1 MNIILHDLDLHL
13 NFAPLSLTRPIGN
26 LRMGIWTNDERWKLL
41 VDKAQVSY
49 ATEEYLQE
57 KFPLQVENDN
67 FWINASVIPNLEIAD
82 KVTELKVGEAL
93 FVDDVFV
100 AFRGQEFR
108 LSNAKRIDE
117 SIEPFIHITERW
129 HLYQK
134 NEAVLCQDFECIK
147 VHHDGFNCSETNT
160 IIGPRENLFIDEG
173 AIVEGAI
180 INVSA
185 GPVYVGPN
193 AEIMEGSVIR
203 GPLAMASHSVL
214 KLSAKV
220 YGATSMGPYCKVGGE
235 VNNVVF
241 QAYSN
246 KGHDGFLGNSVIGEW
261 CNIGADTNS
270 SNLKNN
276 YGSVKTYDF
285 RSHQMEQTDVQFMGL
300 FMGDHSKT
308 GINTMLNTATVIGVS
323 STLFSAGFP
332 PKYVPHFSWGGGK
345 EDPVYEFDKA
355 VESANNMMVRR
366 SKEITPGDLRI
377 FKALY
382 PSDTNG
388 SS

>member
-26 LRMGIWTNDERWKLL
+26 LRMGIWTNDERWKVL

-57 KFPLQVENDN
+57 KFPLHEENDN
-67 FWINASVIPNLEIAD
+67 CWINASVIPNMEIAD

-100 AFRGQEFR
+100 ALRAQEFD
-108 LSNAKRIDE
+108 LSNAQRIDE
-117 SIEPFIHITERW
+117 SIEQFIQITERW

-134 NEAVLCQDFECIK
+134 NEAVLCQDFESVK
-147 VHHDGFNCSETNT
+147 VHHDGFNCSKTNT

-173 AIVEGAI
+173 AIVEGAT
-180 INVSA
+180 INVST
-185 GPVYVGPN
+185 GPVYVGPR

-220 YGATSMGPYCKVGGE
+220 YGATSIGHYCKVGGE

-246 KGHDGFLGNSVIGEW
+246 KGHDGFIGNSVIGEW

-276 YGSVKTYDF
+276 YGVVKTYDF
-285 RSHQMEQTDVQFMGL
+285 RTRQMEQTDVQFMGL

-308 GINTMLNTATVIGVS
+308 AINTMLNTATVIGVS

-332 PKYVPHFSWGGGK
+332 PKYIPNFSWGGGK
-345 EDPVYEFDKA
+345 EAPVYEFDRA

-377 FKALY
+377 FKELY